1 MSLYPIYLIFSSRI
15 SLVVMT
21 MEDGTKILISQEMDV
36 CSLPK
41 PPSFGRNRRLR
52 QDGLSD
58 SLQFN
63 EPPSPAPPRV
73 APSGAPKLKYP
84 ISKGSEPK
92 GFSWFGRWTRPSRY
106 FNRERLLACSLVDAN
121 TIFTHFRTGVRRYSL
136 ATLCTRDGVVL

>member
-1 MSLYPIYLIFSSRI
+1 
-15 SLVVMT
+15 

-92 GFSWFGRWTRPSRY
+92 GFSWFV
-106 FNRERLLACSLVDAN
+106 EVDQAIEILQQGK
-121 TIFTHFRTGVRRYSL
+121 TIGVL
-136 ATLCTRDGVVL
+136 PC